1 MVYSISSFLTTI
13 PINLKF
19 ECYFPPIQDNSLIP
33 RKLGQKLSIFH
44 SSAWEQEISFNTS
57 TEKDPEDEEDLHEE
71 TKHLK

>member
-1 MVYSISSFLTTI
+1 MYLISPFLTTT

-19 ECYFPPIQDNSLIP
+19 ECYFPLTQDNSLIP
-33 RKLGQKLSIFH
+33 RKLGQKLCLFH

-57 TEKDPEDEEDLHEE
+57 TEKVPEDEEDLHEE